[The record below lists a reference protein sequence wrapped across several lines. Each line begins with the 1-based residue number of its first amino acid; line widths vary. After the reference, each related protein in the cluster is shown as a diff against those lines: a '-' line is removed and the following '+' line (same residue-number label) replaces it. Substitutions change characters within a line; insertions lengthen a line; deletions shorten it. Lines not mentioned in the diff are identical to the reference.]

1 MLKNLPK
8 IELHCHLD
16 GSVRPQTIIDIAKKE
31 NIEIPSYELSEIE
44 NMVRVP
50 FNCTSLVEYL
60 KRFDL
65 PNRVMQSRE
74 SLKRITFELLEDA
87 SSENLKY
94 MEIRFAPLLHTL
106 KGLSVS
112 EVIESVIDGIK
123 EAESKYPIK
132 ANLILSCMRTMTLE
146 DAIYVVEEGKRF
158 LGKGVV
164 AIDLC
169 GPENEGF
176 AKEFKDAIDL
186 ARSFGYRVTIHAG
199 EAASGV
205 NVLEAVEILKAERI
219 GHGVGIRDIKD
230 AYEIV
235 KDKNIILEMC
245 PTSNIH
251 TKAVSSYENHPF
263 YKFYKDGLKV
273 TLNTD
278 NRTVSNI
285 DLTDEFN
292 SIESTF
298 EMSEEDYKNLYLLS
312 VDATFADDDTK
323 NWLREFIY

>member
-1 MLKNLPK
+1 MLKKLPK

-16 GSVRPQTIIDIAKKE
+16 GSVRPQTIIDIAKEE
-31 NIEIPSYELSEIE
+31 NIEIPSNELSEIE
-44 NMVRVP
+44 NMVKVP
-50 FNCTSLVEYL
+50 LNCDSLVEYL

-65 PNRVMQSRE
+65 PNKVMQSKE

-87 SSENLKY
+87 NSENLKY

-106 KGLSVS
+106 NGLSVS
-112 EVIESVIDGIK
+112 EVIESIIDGIK
-123 EAESKYPIK
+123 EAEKKYPIK
-132 ANLILSCMRTMTLE
+132 ANLILGCMRTMTLD
-146 DAIYVVEEGKRF
+146 DAIYVVEEGKKF
-158 LGKGVV
+158 LNKGVV

-169 GPENEGF
+169 GAENEGF
-176 AKEFKDAIDL
+176 AIEFKEAIDL

-219 GHGVGIRDIKD
+219 GHGIGIRDIKE

-235 KDKNIILEMC
+235 KNKNIVLEMC
-245 PTSNIH
+245 PTSNVQ
-251 TKAVSSYENHPF
+251 TNAVNSFEDHPF

-285 DLTDEFN
+285 NLTKEFN
-292 SIESTF
+292 NVDSVF
-298 EMSEEDYKNLYLLS
+298 EMSEEDYKNLYLIS
-312 VDATFADDDTK
+312 VDSTFADDNTK
-323 NWLREFIY
+323 KWLRKFI

>member
-1 MLKNLPK
+1 MLKKLPK

-16 GSVRPQTIIDIAKKE
+16 GSVRPQTIIDIAKEE
-31 NIEIPSYELSEIE
+31 NIEIPSYELSQIE
-44 NMVRVP
+44 NMVKAP

-87 SSENLKY
+87 SHENLKY

-106 KGLSVS
+106 NGLSVS
-112 EVIESVIDGIK
+112 EVIESIIDGIK
-123 EAESKYPIK
+123 KAGEKYDIK
-132 ANLILSCMRTMTLE
+132 ANLILCCMRTMTLD
-146 DAIYVVEEGKRF
+146 DAIYVVEEGNKF
-158 LGKGVV
+158 LNKGVV

-169 GPENEGF
+169 GAENEGF
-176 AKEFKDAIDL
+176 AIEFKKAIDL
-186 ARSFGYRVTIHAG
+186 ARSLGYRVTIHAG

-219 GHGVGIRDIKD
+219 GHGINIKD
-230 AYEIV
+230 VPEAYDIV
-235 KDKNIILEMC
+235 KDKNIVLEMC
-245 PTSNIH
+245 PTSNIQ
-251 TKAVSSYENHPF
+251 TKAVNSLENHPF

-285 DLTDEFN
+285 DLTGEFN
-292 SIESTF
+292 NIDTSF
-298 EMSEEDYKNLYLLS
+298 EMSSEDYKNLYLIS
-312 VDATFADDDTK
+312 VDSTFADDDTK
-323 NWLREFIY
+323 HWLRKFI

>member
-1 MLKNLPK
+1 MLKKLPK

-16 GSVRPQTIIDIAKKE
+16 GSVRPQTIIDIAKEE
-31 NIEIPSYELSEIE
+31 NIEILSHELSEIE
-44 NMVRVP
+44 NMVKVP
-50 FNCTSLVEYL
+50 FNCDSLVEYL

-65 PNRVMQSRE
+65 PNRVMQSKE

-106 KGLSVS
+106 NGLSVS
-112 EVIESVIDGIK
+112 EVIESILDGIK
-123 EAESKYPIK
+123 EAEEKYPIK
-132 ANLILSCMRTMTLE
+132 ANLILGCMRTMTLD
-146 DAIYVVEEGKRF
+146 DAIYVVEEGKKF
-158 LGKGVV
+158 LNKGVV

-169 GPENEGF
+169 GAENEGF
-176 AKEFKDAIDL
+176 AIEFKEAIDL

-219 GHGVGIRDIKD
+219 GHGIGIRDIKE

-235 KDKNIILEMC
+235 KNKNIVLEMC
-245 PTSNIH
+245 PTSNVQ
-251 TKAVSSYENHPF
+251 TKAVNSFEDHPF

-285 DLTDEFN
+285 NLTKEFN
-292 SIESTF
+292 NMDSVF
-298 EMSEEDYKNLYLLS
+298 EMSEEDYKNLYLIS
-312 VDATFADDDTK
+312 VDSTFADDHTK
-323 NWLREFIY
+323 QWLRKFI

>member
-16 GSVRPQTIIDIAKKE
+16 GSVRPQTIIDIAKEE
-31 NIEIPSYELSEIE
+31 NIEIPSHELSEIE
-44 NMVRVP
+44 NMVKVP
-50 FNCTSLVEYL
+50 FNCDSLVEYL

-65 PNRVMQSRE
+65 PNRVMQSKE

-106 KGLSVS
+106 NGLSVS
-112 EVIESVIDGIK
+112 GVIESILDGIK
-123 EAESKYPIK
+123 KAEEKYPIK
-132 ANLILSCMRTMTLE
+132 ANLILGCMRTMTLD
-146 DAIYVVEEGKRF
+146 DAIYVVEEGKKF
-158 LGKGVV
+158 LNKGVV
-164 AIDLC
+164 AVDLC
-169 GPENEGF
+169 GAENEGF
-176 AKEFKDAIDL
+176 AIEFKEAIDL

-219 GHGVGIRDIKD
+219 GHGIGIRDVKE

-235 KDKNIILEMC
+235 KNKNIVLEMC
-245 PTSNIH
+245 PTSNVQ
-251 TKAVSSYENHPF
+251 TKAVNSYEDHPF

-285 DLTDEFN
+285 NLTKEFN
-292 SIESTF
+292 TVDSVF
-298 EMSEEDYKNLYLLS
+298 EMSEEDYKALYLVS
-312 VDATFADDDTK
+312 VDSTFADDNTK
-323 NWLREFIY
+323 QWLREFI

>member
-16 GSVRPQTIIDIAKKE
+16 GSVRPQTIIDIAKEE
-31 NIEIPSYELSEIE
+31 NIKIPSYKLSEIE
-44 NMVRVP
+44 DLVKVP
-50 FNCTSLVEYL
+50 FNCNSLVEYL

-65 PNRVMQSRE
+65 PNRVMQSKE
-74 SLKRITFELLEDA
+74 SLRRITFELLEDA
-87 SSENLKY
+87 SNENIKY

-106 KGLSVS
+106 NGLSVS
-112 EVIESVIDGIK
+112 EIIESIIDGIK
-123 EAESKYPIK
+123 SAEEKYPIK
-132 ANLILSCMRTMTLE
+132 ANLILGCMRTMTLD
-146 DAIYVVEEGKRF
+146 DAIYVVEEGKQF
-158 LGKGVV
+158 LNKGVV

-169 GPENEGF
+169 GAENEGF
-176 AKEFKDAIDL
+176 AIEFKEAIDL

-219 GHGVGIRDIKD
+219 GHGIGIIDVNE
-230 AYEIV
+230 AYDIV
-235 KDKNIILEMC
+235 KNKNIVLEMC
-245 PTSNIH
+245 PTSNVQ
-251 TKAVSSYENHPF
+251 TKAVNSYEDHPF

-285 DLTDEFN
+285 NLTNEFN
-292 SIESTF
+292 NVDNIF
-298 EMSEEDYKNLYLLS
+298 EMSEEDYKNLYLIS
-312 VDATFADDDTK
+312 VDSTFADDNTK
-323 NWLREFIY
+323 EWLRKFI

>member
-1 MLKNLPK
+1 MLKKLPK

-16 GSVRPQTIIDIAKKE
+16 GSVRPQTIIDIAKEE
-31 NIEIPSYELSEIE
+31 NIEIPSNELSEIE
-44 NMVRVP
+44 NMVKVP
-50 FNCTSLVEYL
+50 LNCDSLVEYL

-65 PNRVMQSRE
+65 PNKVMQSKE

-106 KGLSVS
+106 NGLSVS
-112 EVIESVIDGIK
+112 EVIESIIDGIK
-123 EAESKYPIK
+123 EAEKKYPIK
-132 ANLILSCMRTMTLE
+132 ANLILGCMRTMTLD
-146 DAIYVVEEGKRF
+146 DAIYVVEEGKKF
-158 LGKGVV
+158 LNKGVV

-169 GPENEGF
+169 GAENEGF
-176 AKEFKDAIDL
+176 AIEFKEAIDL

-219 GHGVGIRDIKD
+219 GHGIGIRDIKE

-235 KDKNIILEMC
+235 KNKNIVLEMC
-245 PTSNIH
+245 PTSNVQ
-251 TKAVSSYENHPF
+251 TKAVNSFEDHPF

-285 DLTDEFN
+285 NLTKEFN
-292 SIESTF
+292 NVDSVF
-298 EMSEEDYKNLYLLS
+298 EMSEEDYKNLYLIS
-312 VDATFADDDTK
+312 VDSTFADDNTK
-323 NWLREFIY
+323 KWLRKFI